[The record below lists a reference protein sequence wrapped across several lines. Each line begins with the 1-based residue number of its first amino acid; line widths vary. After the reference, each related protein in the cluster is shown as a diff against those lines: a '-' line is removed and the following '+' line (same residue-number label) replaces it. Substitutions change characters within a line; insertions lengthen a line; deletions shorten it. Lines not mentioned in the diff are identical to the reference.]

1 MTVTAARSSGRGN
14 RLPRALVVALA
25 APAVLFIAL
34 FYAWPLVALVHR
46 AVTADAFRTVLHDRS
61 LRSIL
66 WFTAWQATL
75 STILTVAVGL
85 VPAWVLS
92 RFDFVGRRW
101 LQVLVTVPFVL
112 PTVVV
117 GAAFLAV
124 LPDSLDQSVGAI
136 LLAHVFF
143 NIAVVVRGVGGLW
156 ELLPTDLGAAARTL
170 GAGPWQ
176 TMRHVTLPL
185 LAPAIEA
192 SASVVFL
199 FTFTSFGVI
208 RILGGPAHSTIEV
221 EIWQRATRFGDVGV
235 AAVMSVAQLLVLGIA
250 VAWFAHIQARHRTVI
265 GLRPVHARRAIR
277 SGRERIVVRAA
288 CVAIVV
294 AIGTPLVA
302 LVERSLRTIDGGH
315 SFTAWRAVFGRHRPT
330 TSRPVGAAAL
340 DPLGSLYTSARF
352 AMIAMVISVVIGA
365 SVSLA
370 IVAMGSATSGRRLG
384 RALDTGVMLPLGT
397 SAVTIGL
404 GLIVA
409 FAVAPIDWRAAPLLI
424 PLGHALVATP
434 FVVRVLLPTLRAI
447 DPRLRDAAATLGA
460 PPMRAWREI
469 DVRLMLRPLATGAAF
484 AAAISL
490 GEFGATTFLTRSG
503 RATLPIAI
511 EQLLNRPGAA
521 LHAEGYV
528 LATVLA
534 VLTFAVIGAVQVVGD
549 VTNPARPTRTEHRRG

>member
-1 MTVTAARSSGRGN
+1 MSRPSRSGN
-14 RLPRALVVALA
+14 RLPRWLIAALA
-25 APAVLFIAL
+25 APAIVFVAL

-46 AVTADAFRTVLHDRS
+46 AVTAEAFRTLVHDRS

-66 WFTAWQATL
+66 WFTAWQAVL
-75 STILTVAVGL
+75 STALTVAVGL

-92 RFDFVGRRW
+92 RFDFTGRRW

-124 LPDSLDQSVGAI
+124 LPDSLDQSVAAI
-136 LLAHVFF
+136 VLAHVFF

-156 ELLPTDLGAAARTL
+156 EQLPPDLGAAARTL

-176 TMRHVTLPL
+176 VMRHVTLPL
-185 LAPAIEA
+185 LAPAIQA
-192 SASVVFL
+192 SASIVLL
-199 FTFTSFGVI
+199 FTFTSFGVV
-208 RILGGPAHSTIEV
+208 RILGGPAHATIEV

-235 AAVMSVAQLLVLGIA
+235 AAVMSLVQLLVLGLA
-250 VAWFAHIQARHRTVI
+250 VGWFARIQARHRVII
-265 GLRPVHARRAIR
+265 GLRPLDARRPPR
-277 SGRERIVVRAA
+277 GRRERVVVSAA
-288 CVAIVV
+288 CAAVAV
-294 AIGTPLVA
+294 AIGAPLVA
-302 LVERSLRTIDGGH
+302 LGERSMRTIDGGH
-315 SFTAWRAVFGRHRPT
+315 TLTAWRAVFGRRAAAVARPT
-330 TSRPVGAAAL
+330 ATASL
-340 DPLGSLYTSARF
+340 DPLGSLFTSLRF
-352 AMIAMVISVVIGA
+352 AVVATVVAVIVGGC
-365 SVSLA
+365 VSLA
-370 IVAMGSATSGRRLG
+370 IAAMGSGASGRRIG
-384 RALDTGVMLPLGT
+384 RVLDTGVMLPLGT

-404 GLIVA
+404 GLIIA
-409 FAVAPIDWRAAPLLI
+409 FAVAPLDWRGAPMLI
-424 PLGHALVATP
+424 PLGHAIVATP

-460 PPMRAWREI
+460 SPIRAWREV

-490 GEFGATTFLTRSG
+490 GEFGATTFLTRAG

-511 EQLLNRPGAA
+511 EQLLNRPGAG

-534 VLTFAVIGAVQVVGD
+534 VLTFAVIGSVELLTGTD
-549 VTNPARPTRTEHRRG
+549 RRRRG